1 MDSSGKRRLAV
12 NNACR
17 DITEWL
23 CLLWKKYGIEMLE
36 LLEYEQYYDLPK
48 NEYGRITIT
57 QENEQSKNYL
67 HQLLLEYR
75 KHLYHRCNTNYNR

>member
-1 MDSSGKRRLAV
+1 
-12 NNACR
+12 
-17 DITEWL
+17 
-23 CLLWKKYGIEMLE
+23 MLE